1 MTGHFYLF
9 GLDGVLTLLLTWI
22 SNSRCFQ
29 NLIQAILW
37 RTLDSLNKVMWKP
50 QVLVLTHLDKSE
62 STPLM
67 FIVGHCD
74 IFFLLFLLLPLLYFF
89 LLGGA
94 IALYLC
100 LFLFLLCSY
109 PCKLFGL
116 CVHQKNIG
124 ILHNTVVLLMWGRC
138 VISLER
144 CVTLLIYAVIVGVL
158 VCILL

>member
-67 FIVGHCD
+67 FIDGRCD
-74 IFFLLFLLLPLLYFF
+74 IFLLFFLLLPLL
-89 LLGGA
+89 
-94 IALYLC
+94 
-100 LFLFLLCSY
+100 
-109 PCKLFGL
+109 
-116 CVHQKNIG
+116 
-124 ILHNTVVLLMWGRC
+124 
-138 VISLER
+138 
-144 CVTLLIYAVIVGVL
+144 
-158 VCILL
+158 